1 MMMDSENVCG
11 MVKINK
17 IRMPMGLK
25 YYLIIDLVM
34 NNVFIKKLQWF
45 FTKLYIILN
54 NKELVKFDINSIL

>member
-1 MMMDSENVCG
+1 
-11 MVKINK
+11 
-17 IRMPMGLK
+17 MPMGLK

-54 NKELVKFDINSIL
+54 KKELVKFDIISIL